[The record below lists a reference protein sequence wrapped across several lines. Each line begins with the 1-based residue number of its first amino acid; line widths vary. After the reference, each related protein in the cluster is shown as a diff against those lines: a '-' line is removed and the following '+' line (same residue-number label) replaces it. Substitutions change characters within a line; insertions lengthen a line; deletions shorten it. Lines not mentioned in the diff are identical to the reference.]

1 MSRDRVRLNKWIT
14 KHDKEEKQMA
24 KLLIDADT
32 CTGCE
37 SCLPS
42 CPFGALSMKEGIAV
56 VDEKC
61 NFCGAC
67 VDACPVNAITVEKEE
82 KAVTIDTSTYKD
94 VWVFIEH
101 EQEKVSSVSF
111 ELLGEGRKLAD
122 ALGCKLCG
130 MLFGKGVDGFIKE
143 AIAYGAE
150 KLYVTESPLLEPYRT
165 DPFASAAVNFIRK
178 YKPEIVLFGAT
189 TQGRDFAGTVATT
202 IECGLTADCTGL
214 DIDPE
219 TKYLK
224 QTRPAFGGNIMATIL
239 DYPNYRPQMS
249 TVRPKVF
256 PMPARDDSRKGE
268 VIREP
273 LPMTEDQVRTKILEF
288 IKGTETVNLADAEVI
303 VSGGRGVGGPEGFK
317 PIRELA
323 EVLGAAVGASRAAV
337 DSGWIPYEHQVGQ
350 TGRTVRPKI
359 YIACGISGSI
369 QHQAGMKTSDIIV
382 AINKDPEA
390 PIFKIA
396 TYGVVGDLFTIVPM
410 LKEEFKKR
418 LGR

>member
-1 MSRDRVRLNKWIT
+1 
-14 KHDKEEKQMA
+14 MA
-24 KLLIDADT
+24 KLLINNDT

-37 SCLPS
+37 SCIPA

-61 NFCGAC
+61 TFCGAC
-67 VDACPVNAITVEKEE
+67 VDVCPVSAITLEKEE
-82 KAVTIDTSTYKD
+82 KAVTIDTSAYKN

-101 EQEKVSSVSF
+101 EHGKVSTVSF

-130 MLFGKGVDGFIKE
+130 MLFGEKVDGFIKE
-143 AIAYGAE
+143 VVAYGAE
-150 KLYVTESPLLEPYRT
+150 RVYVTESPVLKQYRADPY
-165 DPFASAAVNFIRK
+165 ACAAVNLIRK

-202 IECGLTADCTGL
+202 LEVGLTADCTGL

-219 TKYLK
+219 TKYLR

-256 PMPARDDSRKGE
+256 AMPQRDDSRKGE

-273 LPMTEDQVRTKILEF
+273 LPMTEEQVRTKVLEF
-288 IKGTETVNLADAEVI
+288 IKGAEAVNLVDAEII
-303 VSGGRGVGGPEGFK
+303 VSGGRGLGNAESFK
-317 PIRELA
+317 VIRELA
-323 EVLGAAVGASRAAV
+323 EVLGAAVGASRATV
-337 DSGWIPYEHQVGQ
+337 DAGWISYEHQVGQ

-359 YIACGISGSI
+359 YIACGISGAI

-382 AINKDPEA
+382 AINKDLEA

-396 TYGVVGDLFTIVPM
+396 TYGIVGDLFTVVPM

>member
-1 MSRDRVRLNKWIT
+1 
-14 KHDKEEKQMA
+14 MA
-24 KLLIDADT
+24 KLLINADT

-37 SCLPS
+37 ACISS
-42 CPFGALSMKEGIAV
+42 CPFGALSMKDGIAT

-67 VDACPVNAITVEKEE
+67 VDVCPVGAIKLEKEE
-82 KAVTIDTSTYKD
+82 KAVTIDTSAYKD
-94 VWVFIEH
+94 VWIFIEH
-101 EQEKVSSVSF
+101 EFGKISSVSF

-122 ALGCKLCG
+122 ALGCKLCA
-130 MLFGKGVDGFIKE
+130 MLLCDKDMVDGFAKE

-150 KLYVTESPLLEPYRT
+150 KVYVKESPLLKVYRT
-165 DPFASAAVNFIRK
+165 DPFVRAATELIRK

-189 TQGRDFAGTVATT
+189 TLGRDFAGAVATT
-202 IECGLTADCTGL
+202 LETGLTADCTGL

-219 TKYLK
+219 TKYLR

-239 DYPNYRPQMS
+239 DYPNYRPQMA

-256 PMPARDDSRKGE
+256 PMPARDDSRNGE
-268 VIREP
+268 IICEP
-273 LPMTEDQVRTKILEF
+273 LEMKEEEVRTKILEF
-288 IKGTETVNLADAEVI
+288 IKGSEAVNLADAEII

-323 EVLGAAVGASRAAV
+323 ELLGGAVGASRAAV
-337 DSGWIPYEHQVGQ
+337 DSGWISYEHQVGQ

-369 QHQAGMKTSDIIV
+369 QHQAGMKTSDVIV

-396 TYGVVGDLFTIVPM
+396 TYGIVGDLFTVLPM

>member
-1 MSRDRVRLNKWIT
+1 
-14 KHDKEEKQMA
+14 MA
-24 KLLIDADT
+24 KLLIDKDT

-37 SCLPS
+37 SCIPA

-61 NFCGAC
+61 TFCGAC
-67 VDACPVNAITVEKEE
+67 VDVCPVSAITLEKEE
-82 KAVTIDTSTYKD
+82 KAVTIDTGAYKG

-101 EQEKVSSVSF
+101 EHGKIASVSF

-122 ALGCKLCG
+122 VLGCKLCG
-130 MLFGKGVDGFIKE
+130 MIFGEKVDDFIKE
-143 AIAYGAE
+143 AVAYGAE
-150 KLYVTESPLLEPYRT
+150 RVYVTESPVLKQYRADPY
-165 DPFASAAVNFIRK
+165 ACAAVNLIRK

-202 IECGLTADCTGL
+202 LEVGLTADCTGL

-219 TKYLK
+219 TKYLR

-256 PMPARDDSRKGE
+256 LMPPQDDSRKGE
-268 VIREP
+268 VIQES
-273 LPMTEDQVRTKILEF
+273 LPMKEEQVRTKVLEF
-288 IKGTETVNLADAEVI
+288 IKGTETVNLVDAEII
-303 VSGGRGVGGPEGFK
+303 VSGGRGLGNAENFK
-317 PIRELA
+317 VIRELA
-323 EVLGAAVGASRAAV
+323 EVLGAAVGASRATV
-337 DSGWIPYEHQVGQ
+337 DAGWISYEHQVGQ

-359 YIACGISGSI
+359 YIACGISGAI
-369 QHQAGMKTSDIIV
+369 QHQAGMRTSDIIV

-390 PIFKIA
+390 PIFKIT
-396 TYGVVGDLFTIVPM
+396 TYGIVGDLFTVVPM

>member
-1 MSRDRVRLNKWIT
+1 
-14 KHDKEEKQMA
+14 MA
-24 KLLIDADT
+24 RLLIDQQT

-37 SCLPS
+37 ACIPS

-56 VDEKC
+56 VDEQC

-67 VDACPVNAITVEKEE
+67 IDVCPVTAITLEKDE
-82 KAVTIDTSTYKD
+82 KAVTIDTSAYKD
-94 VWVFIEH
+94 VWIFVEH
-101 EQEKVSSVSF
+101 EQGKVSSVSF

-130 MLFGKGVDGFIKE
+130 FIFGKEVGEFVKE
-143 AIAYGAE
+143 TMAYGAE
-150 KLYVTESPLLEPYRT
+150 KIYVTESPLLEYYRT
-165 DPFASAAVNFIRK
+165 DPFACAAVNLIRK

-189 TQGRDFAGTVATT
+189 VQGRDFAGTVATT
-202 IECGLTADCTGL
+202 LEAGLTADCTGL

-256 PMPARDDSRKGE
+256 PMPARDDSRTGE

-273 LPMTEDQVRTKILEF
+273 LPMTEDQIRTKVLEF
-288 IKGTETVNLADAEVI
+288 IRGSEAVNLADAEII
-303 VSGGRGVGGPEGFK
+303 VSGGRGIGSAENFK
-317 PIRELA
+317 VVRELA

-337 DSGWIPYEHQVGQ
+337 DAGWIPYEHQVGQ

-396 TYGVVGDLFTIVPM
+396 TYGVVGDLFTVVPAI
-410 LKEEFKKR
+410 KEAFKKR

>member
-1 MSRDRVRLNKWIT
+1 
-14 KHDKEEKQMA
+14 MA
-24 KLLIDADT
+24 RLLINGET

-37 SCLPS
+37 ACIPA
-42 CPFGALSMKEGIAV
+42 CPFGALSMKEKIAA

-61 NFCGAC
+61 TFCGAC
-67 VDACPVNAITVEKEE
+67 VDVCPVSAITLEKDE
-82 KAVTIDTSTYKD
+82 KAVAIDAGAYKN

-101 EQEKVSSVSF
+101 EQGKVSSVSL

-122 ALGCKLCG
+122 ALGCQLCG
-130 MLFGKGVDGFIKE
+130 FVFGKEVEDFVKE

-150 KLYVTESPLLEPYRT
+150 KVYVTENPLLEPYRT
-165 DPFASAAVNFIRK
+165 DPFSCAAVNLIRK

-189 TQGRDFAGTVATT
+189 VQGRDFAGTVATT
-202 IECGLTADCTGL
+202 LEAGLTADCTGL

-219 TKYLK
+219 TKFLK
-224 QTRPAFGGNIMATIL
+224 QTRPAFGGNIMAIIM
-239 DYPNYRPQMS
+239 DYPNYRPQMA

-256 PMPARDDSRKGE
+256 PMPVRDDTRKGE

-273 LPMTEDQVRTKILEF
+273 LPMTDDQIRTKVIEF
-288 IKGTETVNLADAEVI
+288 IKGAEAVNLADAEII
-303 VSGGRGVGGPEGFK
+303 VSGGRGIGSSENFK
-317 PIRELA
+317 VIRELA

-337 DSGWIPYEHQVGQ
+337 DAGWIPYEHQVGQ

-382 AINKDPEA
+382 AINKDSEA

-396 TYGVVGDLFTIVPM
+396 TYGVVGDLFTVIPM
-410 LKEEFKKR
+410 LKDEFKKR

>member
-1 MSRDRVRLNKWIT
+1 
-14 KHDKEEKQMA
+14 MA
-24 KLLIDADT
+24 RLLIDKDK

-37 SCLPS
+37 SCIS
-42 CPFGALSMKEGIAV
+42 ACPFGALSMKEGIAV

-67 VDACPVNAITVEKEE
+67 VDVCPVGAITLEKEE
-82 KAVTIDTSTYKD
+82 KAVTIDTSAYKD
-94 VWVFIEH
+94 VWIFIEH
-101 EQEKVSSVSF
+101 EHGKVANVSF
-111 ELLGEGRKLAD
+111 ELLGEGRKLAND
-122 ALGCKLCG
+122 LGCKLCG
-130 MLFGKGVDGFIKE
+130 MIFGEKVDDFIKE
-143 AIAYGAE
+143 VVAYGAE
-150 KLYVTESPLLEPYRT
+150 KIYVTESPVLKEYRT
-165 DPFASAAVNFIRK
+165 DPYAGAAVNLIRK

-202 IECGLTADCTGL
+202 IETGLTADCTGL

-256 PMPARDDSRKGE
+256 PMPSRDDSKKGE
-268 VIREP
+268 IVREP
-273 LPMTEDQVRTKILEF
+273 LPMTEEQVRTKVLEF
-288 IKGTETVNLADAEVI
+288 IKGTEAVNLVDAEII
-303 VSGGRGVGGPEGFK
+303 VSGGRGLGNGENFK
-317 PIRELA
+317 VIRELA
-323 EVLGAAVGASRAAV
+323 QVLGAAVGASRATV
-337 DSGWIPYEHQVGQ
+337 DEGWISYEHQVGQ

-359 YIACGISGSI
+359 YIACGISGAI
-369 QHQAGMKTSDIIV
+369 QHLAGMKTSDIIV

-390 PIFKIA
+390 PIFKVA
-396 TYGVVGDLFTIVPM
+396 TYGVVGDLFTVVPM

>member
-1 MSRDRVRLNKWIT
+1 
-14 KHDKEEKQMA
+14 MA
-24 KLLIDADT
+24 RLLIDKET

-37 SCLPS
+37 SCIS
-42 CPFGALSMKEGIAV
+42 ACPFGALSMKEGIAV

-61 NFCGAC
+61 TFCGAC
-67 VDACPVNAITVEKEE
+67 VDVCPVSAITLEKEE
-82 KAVTIDTSTYKD
+82 KAVTIDTSAYKD
-94 VWVFIEH
+94 VWIFIEH
-101 EQEKVSSVSF
+101 EQGRISNVSF
-111 ELLGEGRKLAD
+111 ELLGEGKKLAD
-122 ALGCKLCG
+122 FLGCKLCG
-130 MLFGKGVDGFIKE
+130 MIFGEKVDDFTKE

-150 KLYVTESPLLEPYRT
+150 KVYVMESPVLQQYRT
-165 DPFASAAVNFIRK
+165 DPYACAAVNLIRK

-202 IECGLTADCTGL
+202 LETGLTADCTGL
-214 DIDPE
+214 EIDPE

-256 PMPARDDSRKGE
+256 PMPTRDDSRKGE
-268 VIREP
+268 VIRES
-273 LPMTEDQVRTKILEF
+273 LPMKEEEVRTKVLEF
-288 IKGTETVNLADAEVI
+288 IKGAEAVNLVDAEII
-303 VSGGRGVGGPEGFK
+303 VSGGRGLGNGENFK
-317 PIRELA
+317 VLRELA

-337 DSGWIPYEHQVGQ
+337 DSGWIKYEHQVGQ

-396 TYGVVGDLFTIVPM
+396 TYGIIGDLFTVVPI